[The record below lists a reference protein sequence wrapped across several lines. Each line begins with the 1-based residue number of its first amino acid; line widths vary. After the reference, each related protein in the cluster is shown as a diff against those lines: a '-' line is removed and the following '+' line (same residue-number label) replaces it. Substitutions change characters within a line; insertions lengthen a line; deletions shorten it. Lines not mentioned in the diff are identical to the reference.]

1 MAERKEEQLEQSEL
15 IQDLWLSRMIELLQS
30 GEETATDRAT
40 LIRWLEHNGW
50 HVDPSRM
57 PQELKDKLTSKIKPG
72 DDLGDDVIPIGKAM

>member
-1 MAERKEEQLEQSEL
+1 MLVSWAQWSAGFSGGNVAERKEEQLEQSEL

-50 HVDPSRM
+50 QRYCQM
-57 PQELKDKLTSKIKPG
+57 LW
-72 DDLGDDVIPIGKAM
+72 IGE